1 MPILLSVRKLTCKT
15 CFNQPR
21 SSEQGQPPT
30 FGGREPR
37 LLHCV
42 MSHEPSMSSSPAFY
56 FLPHCPCP
64 QDLSLMVLTKWS
76 VPSPCASLCSPRG
89 RRQVPPPP
97 RSLLRFHC
105 LDPIGEQE
113 CSIPVL
119 CWEYY
124 HFLPSFLM
132 LLGQRLY
139 FPSKLDVNFEKS
151 DRNEA
156 QLWGCMVASAT
167 TVG

>member
-1 MPILLSVRKLTCKT
+1 MPIPLSVRKLACKT

-37 LLHCV
+37 LHFA
-42 MSHEPSMSSSPAFY
+42 MSLEPSLSSSPAFY

-76 VPSPCASLCSPRG
+76 VPSPCASLGSPRV

-105 LDPIGEQE
+105 LDPTLHS
-113 CSIPVL
+113 CSVL
-119 CWEYY
+119 GVLS
-124 HFLPSFLM
+124 LPTQLSHAPWAASVLSFQIRCEL
-132 LLGQRLY
+132 
-139 FPSKLDVNFEKS
+139 
-151 DRNEA
+151 
-156 QLWGCMVASAT
+156 
-167 TVG
+167 